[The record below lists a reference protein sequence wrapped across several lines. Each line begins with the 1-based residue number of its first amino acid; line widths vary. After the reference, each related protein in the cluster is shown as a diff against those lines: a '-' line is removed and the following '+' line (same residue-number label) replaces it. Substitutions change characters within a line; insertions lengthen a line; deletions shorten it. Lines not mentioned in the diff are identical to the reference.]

1 MSSRSSYFS
10 KQFEQNL
17 TFQEKLKKEKQH
29 LLMVTTFQV
38 KFRPQLTFYK
48 GQTKENLDLTLVHQ
62 SWQKI
67 TSILEL
73 N

>member
-1 MSSRSSYFS
+1 MSSRSSSFS

-38 KFRPQLTFYK
+38 KFRPQLTLYE
-48 GQTKENLDLTLVHQ
+48 GQNKENLDLTLAHQ
-62 SWQKI
+62 S
-67 TSILEL
+67 
-73 N
+73 